1 MGDRSGRTTRRF
13 DSSDLVALTKK
24 PIVETE
30 QAMVEDDP
38 FAEWNEPVVATGS
51 QNEALPTTS
60 RTATL
65 HDPLTTGLLAE
76 VARRTS
82 TLEIDPRTIELA
94 IRNTQEIDPDLLAAA
109 LRDAERTPVPAEPV
123 QPNTKRRK

>member
-1 MGDRSGRTTRRF
+1 MGDRSARTTRRF

-76 VARRTS
+76 VARRTA
-82 TLEIDPRTIELA
+82 TLEIDPSTIEVA
-94 IRNTQEIDPDLLAAA
+94 IRNTQEIDPEILAA
-109 LRDAERTPVPAEPV
+109 LRDAELTPVPAEPV

>member
-76 VARRTS
+76 VARRTA
-82 TLEIDPRTIELA
+82 TLEIDPSTIEVA
-94 IRNTQEIDPDLLAAA
+94 IRNTQEIDPEILAA
-109 LRDAERTPVPAEPV
+109 LRDAELTPGPAEPV